1 MKSSR
6 KKLVAINRRDYEE
19 ILCSVDVYRSRS
31 RLALTLS
38 SISFAI
44 SLSCMIFIFVNL

>member
-1 MKSSR
+1 MKNSR
-6 KKLVAINRRDYEE
+6 KRLVAINRRDYEE
-19 ILCSVDVYRSRS
+19 ILYSVDVYRSRS

-44 SLSCMIFIFVNL
+44 SLSCLIFIFVNL